1 MYRDDVAALARGLV
15 DAAYI
20 DQGTSE
26 LRRREACVR
35 SLLAQRS
42 IPETPWPEDTIS
54 FFLAQVA
61 LMDSNNFSGAVG
73 AGEREGRIFSDLV
86 RRRHFGLGHG
96 IGRSGDVA
104 AVQPKAAGSSL
115 IYKLTNKLA
124 AHAVRLCGITRTEAA
139 LVLPTATGLTLSL
152 VFLTL
157 MGLRRK
163 QSESAVLVEARYGRG
178 PVAADRH
185 MEHGSATEPTHG
197 IAGGIAESRAATG
210 ERLLPCTEPRA
221 CPAVADADLSAASPT
236 RPVLAA
242 ASPQYLIW
250 SRIDQK
256 SCYKS
261 LLTAGCIPVVV
272 EPLRRGD
279 ELVTDVEGI
288 QRAIAALPALAIV
301 AVVSTTS
308 CFAPRAPDDV
318 VEVAK
323 LCKAAGVPHVI
334 NNAYGLQVG
343 SICHAVNEACRV
355 GRVDAFV
362 SSADKNFM
370 VRASRVNILLLNT
383 PHWSWWGRKRE
394 GFGVAVA
401 V

>member
-15 DAAYI
+15 DGAYI
-20 DQGTSE
+20 DQGTTE

-42 IPETPWPEDTIS
+42 IPEAPWPEDTIS
-54 FFLAQVA
+54 FFLAQLA

-163 QSESAVLVEARYGRG
+163 QFESAVAAKSRCGSRPGV
-178 PVAADRH
+178 ADRH
-185 MEHGSATEPTHG
+185 IEHGAASEPTRVVAEPRIATE
-197 IAGGIAESRAATG
+197 
-210 ERLLPCTEPRA
+210 ERVLPSTEPRA
-221 CPAVADADLSAASPT
+221 CPDADRRAASPT
-236 RPVLAA
+236 RPVPAA
-242 ASPQYLIW
+242 VFPQYLIW

-261 LLTAGCIPVVV
+261 LLTAGCVPIVV

-288 QRAIAALPALAIV
+288 QGAIAALPTHAIV

-370 VRASRVNILLLNT
+370 VRAQRAQL
-383 PHWSWWGRKRE
+383 
-394 GFGVAVA
+394 
-401 V
+401 